1 MVSIPPGQRVVAVEL
16 REDFSDSIA
25 TIALFI
31 GGRLTGQMLTSGLI
45 DLSLGVLSLVASLRT
60 PTSPGT

>member
-1 MVSIPPGQRVVAVEL
+1 VVSIPPGQRVVAVEL
-16 REDFSDSIA
+16 REGISDSIA
-25 TIALFI
+25 PIAPFI
-31 GGRLTGQMLTSGLI
+31 GGRLTGQRLTSGLI